1 MGVFMP
7 TYALDGV
14 PLDHPAGCWR
24 TKVGTK
30 RRPLPGVRSVSVK
43 VPGVAGELP
52 VHGLD
57 LETTTLPLVIGVTG
71 RAPSGGAG
79 GFEQLERNLEA
90 ISAMLGVRH
99 RLMDLTYTAG
109 SIVRVAQITVEAVSE
124 PEINTSAARARLTA
138 VVKIPAVYWRDPV
151 EAVWTGSANAA
162 SQLITPLAGS
172 TGPIVDALVRV
183 TGPAVNLSVT
193 DVATGATVGR
203 PSGLLAGERLLIDCG
218 QMRARLITTDTWDFT
233 SGADVTGQITAAG
246 PGSASRWLHLTPAI
260 AVGDP
265 HSRTVLVTAAATS
278 TTAASALE
286 VRARRSFL

>member
-1 MGVFMP
+1 
-7 TYALDGV
+7 
-14 PLDHPAGCWR
+14 
-24 TKVGTK
+24 
-30 RRPLPGVRSVSVK
+30 
-43 VPGVAGELP
+43 
-52 VHGLD
+52 
-57 LETTTLPLVIGVTG
+57 
-71 RAPSGGAG
+71 
-79 GFEQLERNLEA
+79 
-90 ISAMLGVRH
+90 MLGVRH